1 VILLVQDLDVRIVNA
16 VTRLGEVDA
25 LTLLPPFRFTAAF
38 PRRTE
43 PFARGL
49 LRKELMKLSHQ
60 VRIV

>member
-1 VILLVQDLDVRIVNA
+1 MLRRQVSGPASRRRGRPYA
-16 VTRLGEVDA
+16 FTA
-25 LTLLPPFRFTAAF
+25 FFRFAAAVRVA
-38 PRRTE
+38 PR